1 MLSIFAILFDAV
13 ILQISP
19 WRTNKGLS
27 YLICYIQHHL
37 GRVVLKDNL
46 PVVLVLLP
54 HT

>member
-1 MLSIFAILFDAV
+1 MKDS
-13 ILQISP
+13 
-19 WRTNKGLS
+19 
-27 YLICYIQHHL
+27 LICYIQLHL